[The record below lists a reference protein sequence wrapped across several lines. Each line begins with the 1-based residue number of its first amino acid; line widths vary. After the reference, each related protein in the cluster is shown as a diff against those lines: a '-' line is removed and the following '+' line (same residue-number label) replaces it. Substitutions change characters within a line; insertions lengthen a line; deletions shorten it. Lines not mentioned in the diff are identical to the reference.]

1 MSCSRSPCRARSA
14 HEQDGSGHRSQLA
27 AVRHVRWDR
36 ALSATAVASFMH
48 RTRTSQCN
56 RSRASGH
63 RRSGRPGLPANVWR
77 QHWSCGSSLR
87 ESLFKSFYIID
98 LNVSTDAPN
107 RKGLHKTT
115 HSVAATTE
123 SKHVTPPS
131 LTCDLVACHAATVMG
146 NRVVRRQ
153 IEGSTSRRTGTLRP
167 PKALAT

>member
-63 RRSGRPGLPANVWR
+63 RRSGRTGLPANVWR

-98 LNVSTDAPN
+98 LNVSTDAPKSQRSTQNHTLCRRHN
-107 RKGLHKTT
+107 RKQTRHTT
-115 HSVAATTE
+115 IANMRLGGVS
-123 SKHVTPPS
+123 
-131 LTCDLVACHAATVMG
+131 CCNCHG
-146 NRVVRRQ
+146 
-153 IEGSTSRRTGTLRP
+153 
-167 PKALAT
+167 